1 MTEKTIAKSA
11 VLMAVIVLATVI
23 GYETALR
30 VKGMPISYDDNPA
43 LWANSRKDA
52 LEDQQHSV
60 VFVGSSRIKYDLD
73 IPTWEAQTGMRAVQ
87 LAHVGSNP
95 IPMLEDLAND
105 EHFKGNVVVD
115 VTEPLFFS
123 DLPFMFEKPAAGITY
138 FHERTLAQQ
147 ASFEINRLVESQL
160 VFLDKDNFSMNA
172 RIDRLFIPNR
182 PGVFGP
188 PIFPE
193 EFAMTQFD
201 RQTCMT
207 DRFAH
212 DTSQVNVVRGIWA
225 GMLKAKMGPPLT
237 DAQIDAIVRNVKKS
251 TDRIKA
257 RGGKVVFVRTPSSG
271 PFLQGETMGFPRAR
285 YWDKLLRM
293 TGCQGVH
300 FQDHASMSNLPCP
313 EFSHL
318 DQSDAKKYTIG
329 LASVLQQ
336 MQWIP
341 GQKRLLTNL

>member
-1 MTEKTIAKSA
+1 
-11 VLMAVIVLATVI
+11 MAVIVLATVI
-23 GYETALR
+23 GYETMLR
-30 VKGMPISYDDNPA
+30 VHGMPISYDDSPA
-43 LWANSRKDA
+43 LWANSRQESV
-52 LEDQQHSV
+52 EDQKNSV

-73 IPTWEAQTGMRAVQ
+73 IPTWEAQTGMRAIQ

-95 IPMLEDLAND
+95 LPMLDDLAND
-105 EHFKGNVVVD
+105 AAFKGNLVID

-123 DLPFMFEKPAAGITY
+123 NLPFMFEKPTSGIKY

-147 ASFEINRLVESQL
+147 ASFEINRVVESQL
-160 VFLDKDNFSMNA
+160 VFLDKDNFSLNA

-182 PGVFGP
+182 PGVFGG

-193 EFAMTQFD
+193 EFAMTKFD
-201 RQTCMT
+201 RQTSMT
-207 DRFAH
+207 NRFAH
-212 DTSQVNVVRGIWA
+212 DTNQVNVVRNIWA

-237 DAQIDAIVRNVKKS
+237 DAQIDGILQNVKKS
-251 TDRIKA
+251 VDKIKA
-257 RGGKVVFVRTPSSG
+257 RGGNVVFVRTPSSG

-285 YWDKLLRM
+285 YWDKLLEA
-293 TGCQGVH
+293 TQCQGVH
-300 FQDHASMSNLPCP
+300 FQDHASLSNFVCP

-318 DQSDAKKYTIG
+318 DQSDARKYTIG
-329 LASVLQQ
+329 LASILQQ